1 MSAEG
6 ESLKDEM
13 SELLRA
19 DRERAQERRASAT
32 AEPAADQV
40 AAPAPEPE
48 PGPEPEPE
56 RGRFRRLFR

>member
-19 DRERAQERRASAT
+19 DRERAQERRASAS
-32 AEPAADQV
+32 AEPAA
-40 AAPAPEPE
+40 PEPQ
-48 PGPEPEPE
+48 PEPEPE
-56 RGRFRRLFR
+56 PVLEQPRRRFRLFG